1 MDLTTRKTIMITLLN
16 KISLYNTFGVDDF
29 NSIEGAI
36 DNMAPSMVE
45 YYLSDLN
52 QYSEDIYLNKRDIEK
67 SVSIG
72 DYNLYIDYS
81 DNVYLE
87 LDNDENFNQETASF
101 W

>member
-1 MDLTTRKTIMITLLN
+1 MITLLN
-16 KISLYNTFGVDDF
+16 KTSLYNTFGVDDF

-45 YYLSDLN
+45 YHLSDLS
-52 QYSEDIYLNKRDIEK
+52 QYCEDIYLNKRDIEK

-72 DYNLYIDYS
+72 DYNLYRDYN
-81 DNVYLE
+81 DNIYLE
-87 LDNDENFNQETASF
+87 LDNDENTAYGTASF

>member
-1 MDLTTRKTIMITLLN
+1 MIALLN
-16 KISLYNTFGVDDF
+16 KTSLYNTFGVDNF

-45 YYLSDLN
+45 YHLSDLS
-52 QYSEDIYLNKRDIEK
+52 QYSDDIYLNKRDIEK

-72 DYNLYIDYS
+72 DYSLYIDYS
-81 DNVYLE
+81 DNIYLE
-87 LDNDENFNQETASF
+87 LDNNDNSGHETKTF

>member
-1 MDLTTRKTIMITLLN
+1 MITLLN
-16 KISLYNTFGVDDF
+16 KTSLYNTFGVNDF

-45 YYLSDLN
+45 YHLSDLS
-52 QYSEDIYLNKRDIEK
+52 QYCEDIYLNKRDIEK

-72 DYNLYIDYS
+72 DYSLYIDYN
-81 DNVYLE
+81 DNIYLE
-87 LDNDENFNQETASF
+87 LDNNENIDYETASL

>member
-1 MDLTTRKTIMITLLN
+1 MITLLN
-16 KISLYNTFGVDDF
+16 KTSLYNTFGVNDF

-45 YYLSDLN
+45 YYLSDLG
-52 QYSEDIYLNKRDIEK
+52 QYCENIYLNKRDIEK

-81 DNVYLE
+81 NNIYLE
-87 LDNDENFNQETASF
+87 IDIEENSNHETASF

>member
-1 MDLTTRKTIMITLLN
+1 MITLLN
-16 KISLYNTFGVDDF
+16 KLSLYNTFGVDNF

-45 YYLSDLN
+45 YHLTGLS
-52 QYSEDIYLNKRDIEK
+52 QYSDDIYLNKRDIER

-72 DYNLYIDYS
+72 DYNLYIDYN
-81 DNVYLE
+81 DNIYLE
-87 LDNDENFNQETASF
+87 LDNNDINSHETASF